1 MANSIITTAGLALFA
16 DAAATGKTIAIDK
29 MIFADVPG
37 LDVSQTPDPA
47 QGLPAGIVCR
57 TEIDRSAK
65 IDDRTVV
72 YSKTLAATVGD
83 FYINWIGLYSTS
95 ESTLVAVCYV
105 PRHKKYA
112 TSEFEAGNTLYK
124 NFALSFANA
133 AALTGITIAPEAWQM
148 QGEYALKEH
157 THTIPQVTGLQA
169 ALDGKE
175 NAGAVAEHNASG
187 VAHWELFRGKISKPE
202 TGSAGQYLKL
212 NPDGTCSWSDIDC
225 VPVGTIFPFASAQP
239 PAGAYLLNGQTIA
252 NCQTLY
258 PQFWTW
264 LSAEAAAGRVRTVAD
279 NAAFESELT
288 AKGNCGAF
296 VLNAGGTAGAV
307 RLPSVTAGFI
317 MGGTASQTGTT
328 EAAGLPNITGAFGGD
343 KLTDYATG
351 WGTGAFTAETFND
364 TSAGGGSSGKNT
376 RYAFSAANSNSIYG
390 ASSTVQP
397 PAVRFAY
404 CIKVYNATSALSE
417 QDAAQLASL
426 MQLKA
431 DTGLSN
437 LTEDGEAKIKG
448 VFTPPTSTDLN
459 TVDAFIGFARFPSG
473 MIMQWGESLIQ
484 NKETTFD
491 IVFPVTFP
499 NRCFTVVVGTKIGGN
514 VAADSYGATDKLIQM
529 VKATTSGATF
539 FQQGFES
546 NSNWIKG
553 CWIAIGN

>member
-83 FYINWIGLYSTS
+83 FYINWIGLYSTT
-95 ESTLVAVCYV
+95 ESTLVAVCCV

-157 THTIPQVTGLQA
+157 THTIPQVTGLQT
-169 ALDGKE
+169 ALYGKE

-307 RLPSVTAGFI
+307 RLPSVEYGFV
-317 MGGTASQTGTT
+317 MGAPGPQIGQTL
-328 EAAGLPNITGAFGGD
+328 AAGLPNITGTFNAHTF
-343 KLTDYATG
+343 TDTVS
-351 WGTGAFTAETFND
+351 GAFSNGED
-364 TSAGGGSSGKNT
+364 GTSGNYYNGATMPNT
-376 RYAFSAANSNSIYG
+376 VFDASDSNAIYG

-417 QDAAQLASL
+417 QQAAQLASV

-431 DTGLSN
+431 DTSLSN
-437 LTEDGEAKIKG
+437 LTDNGIRAVRG
-448 VFTPPTSTDLN
+448 VFSAQPSGYAWL
-459 TVDAFIGFARFPSG
+459 PSG
-473 MIMQWGESLIQ
+473 MIIQWGETAAQSAEVSADVI
-484 NKETTFD
+484 
-491 IVFPVTFP
+491 FPATFP
-499 NRCFTVVVGTKIGGN
+499 NACLTVVVGTKIEESVTVPSGCDFT
-514 VAADSYGATDKLIQM
+514 VQLVSKTL
-529 VKATTSGATF
+529 TGATF
-539 FQQGFES
+539 FWQN
-546 NSNWIKG
+546 NSGQKQKAKAT
-553 CWIAIGN
+553 WIAIGY

>member
-1 MANSIITTAGLALFA
+1 MAELDKKLTAQGADNLLALTQAQNAIRAQIEEAKTDAWRIRQASTAYSVGNKVIVPGKGNFDLLLTCTQA
-16 DAAATGKTIAIDK
+16 GTTGAAALDYTGLTAGKTITD
-29 MIFADVPG
+29 G
-37 LDVSQTPDPA
+37 
-47 QGLPAGIVCR
+47 
-57 TEIDRSAK
+57 
-65 IDDRTVV
+65 TVKWQV
-72 YSKTLAATVGD
+72 TNRDTAAPVTSVNGKTGAV
-83 FYINWIGLYSTS
+83 
-95 ESTLVAVCYV
+95 TL
-105 PRHKKYA
+105 
-112 TSEFEAGNTLYK
+112 
-124 NFALSFANA
+124 
-133 AALTGITIAPEAWQM
+133 
-148 QGEYALKEH
+148 
-157 THTIPQVTGLQA
+157 THTDVGA
-169 ALDGKE
+169 EA
-175 NAGAVAEHNASG
+175 AGAVAAHNSAEAPHPGKFEAAGAVTEHNASG
-187 VAHWELFRGKISKPE
+187 VAHWELFRGKISKPT

-212 NPDGTCSWSDIDC
+212 NSDGSCSWADIDC

-258 PQFWTW
+258 PQFWAW
-264 LSAEAAAGRVRTVAD
+264 ISAEATAGRVRTVAD

-328 EAAGLPNITGAFGGD
+328 EAAGLPNITGAFGGE

-459 TVDAFIGFARFPSG
+459 TVDAFNGFARFPSG

-514 VAADSYGATDKLIQM
+514 VAANRYGAVDKMIQM

-546 NSNWIKG
+546 NSEWVKG

>member
-1 MANSIITTAGLALFA
+1 MANSMITTAGLALFA

-95 ESTLVAVCYV
+95 ESTLVAVCCV

-187 VAHWELFRGKISKPE
+187 VAHGELFRGKISKPE

-264 LSAEAAAGRVRTVAD
+264 LSAEATAGRVRTVAD

-343 KLTDYATG
+343 KLTDFENS
-351 WGTGAFTAETFND
+351 WGTGAFSAEIFSD
-364 TSAGGGSSGKNT
+364 TSAGGGTSNKNT
-376 RYAFSAANSNSIYG
+376 KFTFDASDSNSIYG
-390 ASSTVQP
+390 ASDTVQP
-397 PAVRFAY
+397 PAVRFTY
-404 CIKVYNATSALSE
+404 CIKVYNATSSLSE
-417 QDAAQLASL
+417 QEAAQLASV

-431 DTGLSN
+431 DTSLSN
-437 LTEDGEAKIKG
+437 LTAAGEAKIAG
-448 VFTPPTSTDLN
+448 IFTPPTSTDTT
-459 TVDAFIGFARFPSG
+459 TVDAFNGYAKLPSG
-473 MIMQWGESLIQ
+473 MIIQWGESLITAT
-484 NKETTFD
+484 EGEITIT
-491 IVFPVTFP
+491 FPVTFP
-499 NRCFTVVVGTKIGGN
+499 NRCFTIVAGTKIGGN
-514 VAADSYGATDKLIQM
+514 TAASDRKNADSMIQM
-529 VKATTSGATF
+529 VVATTSGATLYK
-539 FQQGFES
+539 QNNG
-546 NSNWIKG
+546 NSSVWIKG

>member
-83 FYINWIGLYSTS
+83 FYINWIGLYSTA
-95 ESTLVAVCYV
+95 ESTLVAVCCV

-175 NAGAVAEHNASG
+175 NAGAVAAHNASG

-307 RLPSVTAGFI
+307 RLPSVTAGFADRNNRG
-317 MGGTASQTGTT
+317 GGTAEYHRSVRRRKADRLCNRMGNRRFYCGDFQRHLGRRRKFRQKHPIRLQRGKLEFHLRSQQHGS
-328 EAAGLPNITGAFGGD
+328 ASGGPVRILHQGLQRNVGAFGAGR
-343 KLTDYATG
+343 
-351 WGTGAFTAETFND
+351 GAARQ
-364 TSAGGGSSGKNT
+364 S
-376 RYAFSAANSNSIYG
+376 Y
-390 ASSTVQP
+390 
-397 PAVRFAY
+397 
-404 CIKVYNATSALSE
+404 
-417 QDAAQLASL
+417 AAQGGYRPEQPHGRRRSED
-426 MQLKA
+426 QGSVHSA
-431 DTGLSN
+431 DVNRSEHRGRLQR
-437 LTEDGEAKIKG
+437 LCA
-448 VFTPPTSTDLN
+448 V
-459 TVDAFIGFARFPSG
+459 
-473 MIMQWGESLIQ
+473 
-484 NKETTFD
+484 
-491 IVFPVTFP
+491 PVR
-499 NRCFTVVVGTKIGGN
+499 NDHAVGRKPDPEQGN
-514 VAADSYGATDKLIQM
+514 D
-529 VKATTSGATF
+529 F
-539 FQQGFES
+539 
-546 NSNWIKG
+546 
-553 CWIAIGN
+553 